1 MGGNHARPDAGK
13 RLRDWP
19 SMNDML
25 ELFDIPPAAVAELKP
40 ETPAQP
46 LVGIYLRVS
55 TDDQRTDL
63 QKNELSA
70 VAKLRGWEPVFYEDA
85 GISGA
90 NFDRP
95 ALNRLLA
102 DADSGK
108 IQVVMS
114 WKLDRIGRSTQHLAG
129 IINRLLKK
137 EVGLVVPSQGIDTSA
152 GSMNPASKLQLNVLA
167 AVAEFERDLIRERTK
182 AGMKA
187 AKARGVRFGRET
199 VVTEVQRALAKEIL
213 QLNPD
218 TTVTSLSKRL
228 GLSLGTASRLKTLI
242 FNLRSRNKYQESE
255 G

>member
-1 MGGNHARPDAGK
+1 
-13 RLRDWP
+13 
-19 SMNDML
+19 MNQVLD
-25 ELFDIPPAAVAELKP
+25 LFDVRETFSPTPTAKAEAPAKSKVAV
-40 ETPAQP
+40 
-46 LVGIYLRVS
+46 YLRVS
-55 TDDQRTDL
+55 TEDQNTDL
-63 QKNELSA
+63 QMSELLA
-70 VAKLRGWEPVFYEDA
+70 QAKLRDWEPIIYEDQ

-102 DADSGK
+102 DADAGRIK
-108 IQVVMS
+108 VIMA

-129 IINRLLKK
+129 IINQLLRA

-199 VVTEVQRALAKEIL
+199 VVTEAQRVLAKEIL

-218 TTVTSLSKRL
+218 TSVTSLSKQL
-228 GLSLGTASRLKTLI
+228 KLSLGTASRLKTLI
-242 FNLRSRNKYQESE
+242 FNSRSRNKYQESE

>member
-1 MGGNHARPDAGK
+1 MSQ
-13 RLRDWP
+13 L
-19 SMNDML
+19 L
-25 ELFDIPPAAVAELKP
+25 ELFEPWTRVEPAPLALTEQRKEAPQKP
-40 ETPAQP
+40 KA
-46 LVGIYLRVS
+46 GIYLRVS
-55 TDDQRTDL
+55 TEDQNTDL
-63 QKNELSA
+63 QRSELLA
-70 VAKLRGWEPVFYEDA
+70 QAKFRDWEPVIYEDQ

-108 IQVVMS
+108 IQIVMS

-129 IINRLLKK
+129 IINRLLRA

-167 AVAEFERDLIRERTK
+167 AVAEFERDLIRERVR

-199 VVTEVQRALAKEIL
+199 VVTEAQRALAKEIL

-218 TTVTSLSKRL
+218 TSVTSLSKQLR
-228 GLSLGTASRLKTLI
+228 LSLGTASRLKRVI
-242 FNLRSRNKYQESE
+242 NDRQV
-255 G
+255 